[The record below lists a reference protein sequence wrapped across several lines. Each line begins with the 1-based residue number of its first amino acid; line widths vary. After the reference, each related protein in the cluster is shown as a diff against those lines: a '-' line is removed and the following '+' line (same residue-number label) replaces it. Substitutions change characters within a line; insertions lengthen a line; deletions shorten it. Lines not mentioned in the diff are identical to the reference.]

1 MSPLEENQNSRSR
14 SQRKHDLVEHCIF
27 LSMSSS
33 CICLSA
39 YKLQSGCRVT
49 SKTDLRSSKIQVNK
63 ALWKKPN
70 WYPKFQTSRQTSVW
84 GMTLLALEKW
94 IYNIIQHRLYYNIQH
109 VIQFFISKIFQK
121 IICFFFWSCQLTC
134 FLTGLPH
141 KYIFYCKRLHYFESS
156 YHKNTHCLFLSLMKR
171 SIPPP
176 PFNHFKTCPLEGLQS

>member
-121 IICFFFWSCQLTC
+121 IICFFFLVLSTYLLSNWSSSQVR
-134 FLTGLPH
+134 FLLQKIT
-141 KYIFYCKRLHYFESS
+141 
-156 YHKNTHCLFLSLMKR
+156 LFWKFVPQKHTLSFPELNEEKH
-171 SIPPP
+171 STST
-176 PFNHFKTCPLEGLQS
+176 FQSF